1 MYNINANIDYSDNT
15 SFRNAL
21 RDVFNMKC
29 IEDVNNS
36 DLDDES
42 RDELLYDEKTV
53 NNCMTFILE
62 TTKDNPIFIELYQIT
77 AGRVLS
83 TDLGIGLSILFS
95 YDNLKLFHLLLKDF
109 FKDPYNYDKSFDTYK
124 NLYNHIK

>member
-36 DLDDES
+36 ELDNET
-42 RDELLYDEKTV
+42 RDELLYDENTV

-62 TTKDNPIFIELYQIT
+62 TTKDNPIFVELYQIT

-109 FKDPYNYDKSFDTYK
+109 FKDPYNYNKSFDTYT

>member
-109 FKDPYNYDKSFDTYK
+109 FKDPYNYDKSFDSYK

>member
-36 DLDDES
+36 DLDHES

-109 FKDPYNYDKSFDTYK
+109 FKDPYNYDKSFDSYK

>member
-109 FKDPYNYDKSFDTYK
+109 FKDPYNYDKSFDSYK
-124 NLYNHIK
+124 KLYNHIK

>member
-42 RDELLYDEKTV
+42 RDELLYDEKNV

-95 YDNLKLFHLLLKDF
+95 YDNLKFFHLLLKDF

>member
-1 MYNINANIDYSDNT
+1 MYNIEIDIDYHDNT
-15 SFRNAL
+15 SFRKAL

-29 IEDVNNS
+29 VEDVNNS
-36 DLDDES
+36 DLDDVS
-42 RDELLYDEKTV
+42 RDELLYDENTV

-62 TTKDNPIFIELYQIT
+62 TTKNKDYFIKIYEIA

-95 YDNLKLFHLLLKDF
+95 YDNLKLFHLLLRDF
-109 FKDPYNYDKSFDTYK
+109 FKDPYNYNDTFDSYK